1 MKLTPTNRKILTFMA
16 STPGRWVRIAAGA
29 TFATVALTQGGGYL
43 FMLIPAA
50 LLLTTG
56 IMNYCPLG
64 PIFGQSAKSGELLKK
79 LPAYD
84 LK

>member
-29 TFATVALTQGGGYL
+29 TLATLALTQGGSYL
-43 FMLIPAA
+43 FMLLPAA

-56 IMNYCPLG
+56 IMNYCPMG
-64 PIFGQSAKSGELLKK
+64 PLFGQSARSGELLKK
-79 LPAYD
+79 LPTYD